1 MFQSSSLKNRQ
12 RKNATPIPPT
22 ASNKRFRSSSRCSR
36 KLIRA
41 IPSSSSSSSSGGSGG
56 LGGFPDPPG
65 AAGGGAEITEVST
78 AVEAEVRSCSV
89 AGTPDV
95 DQPSPYDKFSSY
107 GELCAV
113 SPEGVSTPL
122 GSSGEAIF

>member
-1 MFQSSSLKNRQ
+1 MLQSSSLKNKH

-36 KLIRA
+36 KLIRTM
-41 IPSSSSSSSSGGSGG
+41 PSSSLSSSSGGSGG
-56 LGGFPDPPG
+56 LGGFPEPP
-65 AAGGGAEITEVST
+65 GAEITEVAT
-78 AVEAEVRSCSV
+78 AEEVTAGSCSV
-89 AGTPDV
+89 ADTPDV
-95 DQPSPYDKFSSY
+95 DQPSPYDRFSSY

-122 GSSGEAIF
+122 GSSGDAIFCFSR